1 MTKVRRAIIPVARLD
16 TRFVPVTKAL
26 PKEMLPIVDNLTSQ
40 YIVNE
45 VILSSVADIIIE
57 TKEDNDAIEAAPKL
71 ERNSFKEI
79 KFRIFNKKYSS
90 QVEVHYSDQKE
101 PKRLRHTI
109 GCTCKFIVNDFYA
122 ELLEADTLQ
131 AETPRIRQL
140 LNGYEATLSSVSMD
154 RAVNHHRAHQYGIA
168 NSSSRSGH
176 SCKVGTFIKKLV
188 LSTNLSNLVTMSC
201 HMFKM
206 KVMNFTGG
214 KEVKTVGEIQFTH
227 AIQKLNEAQCIFAYD
242 FKGEHYDKGKKLGFI
257 KTIFE
262 FKFKHDELRQLIV
275 DCLTQILNKES
286 AWAK

>member
-1 MTKVRRAIIPVARLD
+1 MMKVRRAIIPVARLD

-45 VILSSVADIIIE
+45 VIQSSVADIIIE
-57 TKEDNDAIEAAPKL
+57 TRENNDAIGAAPKL
-71 ERNSFKEI
+71 ERNIFKKI
-79 KFRIFNKKYSS
+79 KFGIFNKEYSS
-90 QVEVHYSDQKE
+90 QVEVRYSYQKE
-101 PKRLRHTI
+101 PKRIRHTI

-122 ELLEADTLQ
+122 ELLEADILQ

-140 LNGYEATLSSVSMD
+140 LNGYEATLLSVSMD
-154 RAVNHHRAHQYGIA
+154 RVVNHHRAYQYGIA
-168 NSSSRSGH
+168 NSSSRSGQ
-176 SCKVGTFIKKLV
+176 SCKVDTFIKKLV

-206 KVMNFTGG
+206 KIMNFTGG
-214 KEVKTVGEIQFTH
+214 KEVETVGEIQFTH
-227 AIQKLNEAQCIFAYD
+227 ATQKLNEAQHIFAYD
-242 FKGEHYDKGKKLGFI
+242 SKGEHYDTGKKLGCI

-262 FKFKHDELRQLIV
+262 FKFKHNELRQLIV

-286 AWAK
+286 VWAK

>member
-71 ERNSFKEI
+71 ERNLFEGI
-79 KFRIFNKKYSS
+79 KFRIFNKEYLS
-90 QVEVHYSDQKE
+90 QVEVHYSYQKE

-131 AETPRIRQL
+131 AETPKIRQL
-140 LNGYEATLSSVSMD
+140 LSGYEATLSSVSMD
-154 RAVNHHRAHQYGIA
+154 RAVNHHRVRHYGIA
-168 NSSSRSGH
+168 NSSSTSGYG
-176 SCKVGTFIKKLV
+176 CKVDTFIKKLV
-188 LSTNLSNLVTMSC
+188 SSKNLSNLVTMSC
-201 HMFKM
+201 HMLKM
-206 KVMNFTGG
+206 KIMNFTGG
-214 KEVKTVGEIQFTH
+214 KEVETGGEIQFTL
-227 AIQKLNEAQCIFAYD
+227 AMQKLNEAQHIFAYD
-242 FKGEHYDKGKKLGFI
+242 SKGEHYDTGEKLGCI

-262 FKFKHDELRQLIV
+262 FKFKNNELRQLIV